1 MAPKP
6 RSNSGQQ
13 HCMSEAIE
21 LLKPQ
26 NTAERTQ
33 REKDINFFIE
43 YWQFAVEPAPVAT
56 AKDARKR
63 LRKIKQSATAIVED
77 LDRLNTLAQAVLP
90 KSIRDMTSATLTVFA
105 EEVEH
110 AILNVER
117 PKGGAEPDRK
127 RRYLAYLCAELF
139 ERFRPGEV
147 KPTLEGSFHN
157 FAAYVSGIAHGTGK
171 WDDKMG
177 SAIEWACKLHPIL
190 GGKTIPLHGDK
201 NLRTMGD
208 LEAYDAAVRKIQS
221 AADRERK

>member
-1 MAPKP
+1 MSSKLELDP
-6 RSNSGQQ
+6 GQQ
-13 HCMSEAIE
+13 HCLSEAIE

-26 NTAERTQ
+26 SRAERTQ

-63 LRKIKQSATAIVED
+63 LRKIKQSATVIIEE

-90 KSIRDMTSATLTVFA
+90 ESIRNMTSATLTVFA
-105 EEVEH
+105 EEVED

-117 PKGGAEPDRK
+117 PKGGAKPDRK
-127 RRYLAYLCAELF
+127 RRYLAYHCAELF

-171 WDDKMG
+171 SDGKMG
-177 SAIEWACKLHPIL
+177 SAVEWACKLHPIL
-190 GGKTIPLHGDK
+190 GGKTIPLYGDK

-221 AADRERK
+221 AADRDRT

>member
-1 MAPKP
+1 
-6 RSNSGQQ
+6 
-13 HCMSEAIE
+13 MSEAIE

-26 NTAERTQ
+26 NRAERTQ
-33 REKDINFFIE
+33 REKDINFIIE
-43 YWQFAVEPAPVAT
+43 YWQFVVEPAPVAT
-56 AKDARKR
+56 ARDARKR
-63 LRKIKQSATAIVED
+63 LRKIKQSATVIIED

-90 KSIRDMTSATLTVFA
+90 ESVRNMTSATLTVFA
-105 EEVEH
+105 EEVED

-117 PKGGAEPDRK
+117 PKGGSKPDRK
-127 RRYLAYLCAELF
+127 RRYLAYHCAELF

-177 SAIEWACKLHPIL
+177 GAVEWACKLHPIL

-208 LEAYDAAVRKIQS
+208 LEAFDAAVRKIQS